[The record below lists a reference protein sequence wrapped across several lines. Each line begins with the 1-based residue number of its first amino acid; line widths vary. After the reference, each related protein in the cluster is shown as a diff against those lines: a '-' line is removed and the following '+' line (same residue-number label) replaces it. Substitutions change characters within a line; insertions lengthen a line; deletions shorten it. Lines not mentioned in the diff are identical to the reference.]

1 MYVTKILHAL
11 NCSSSFT
18 MYAFVA
24 SAKRGPEADAAWGYV
39 LSEGA

>member
-1 MYVTKILHAL
+1 
-11 NCSSSFT
+11 

>member
-1 MYVTKILHAL
+1 
-11 NCSSSFT
+11 

-24 SAKRGPEADAAWGYV
+24 SAKRGREADAAWGYV